1 MHGSLLRRCGVIP
14 GRSNPRSSVVAAG
27 SRAITWRSYIEVQE
41 LHLVRFILARS
52 LWRPSCPWSLE
63 RASPT
68 SSDCPRRNACPP
80 KNSPRRGRAN
90 RCRGSSPQCPPSCD
104 PTTSDRWV
112 GAVAATGSR
121 PTCVAAWL
129 CSPGGN
135 LGDARPAPRCGRPG
149 RRRRQW
155 KARPIAKNRVRLSCR
170 HTGQKVATVWSQA
183 VRWCNDEDRRRREAR
198 GHVDCDFRGA
208 APFHLNQTEVMQWL
222 HPLTNAW

>member
-135 LGDARPAPRCGRPG
+135 LGDASPAPRCGRRDVADVGGKPG
-149 RRRRQW
+149 QSLGMEFVFLP
-155 KARPIAKNRVRLSCR
+155 AYRLEGRDGVES
-170 HTGQKVATVWSQA
+170 G

-198 GHVDCDFRGA
+198 ACRLRLPGA
-208 APFHLNQTEVMQWL
+208 ATLSPTKRRLSNGYTH
-222 HPLTNAW
+222 